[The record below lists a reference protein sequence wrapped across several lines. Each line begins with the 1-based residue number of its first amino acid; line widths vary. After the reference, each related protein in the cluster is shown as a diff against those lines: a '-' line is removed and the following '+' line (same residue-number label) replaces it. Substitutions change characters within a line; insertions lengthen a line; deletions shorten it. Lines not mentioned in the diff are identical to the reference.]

1 MGKKDRMKFGLDS
14 LFADNNNEEEEQ
26 SSGTAE
32 SSGKPESSGEGLMTV
47 RISMVEPDKKQPR
60 KEFDEASLSE
70 LADNISQMG
79 VLQPLL
85 VRPAEAAGR
94 YTIVAGE
101 RRWRAARLAGVTEVP
116 VIVRKMTDIEA
127 AQIALIEN
135 IQREDLNPIEEAQ
148 GYKRLASEFSMTQEE
163 IAKAV
168 GKSRPVV
175 ANMIRLLELP
185 AELVEAVQNGNLS
198 VGHAKVLCGLP
209 EPVQFRLF
217 NDVVNE
223 ELNVRQLE
231 EAVKKLSAENGTVQ
245 KRKKKKQAAFA
256 NEDLKLIEYALSF
269 REEYGISP
277 DFNVRSDKSVVMKV
291 CFRDKAELEEF
302 MKKLS

>member
-32 SSGKPESSGEGLMTV
+32 SSGKSESSGEGLITV

-148 GYKRLASEFSMTQEE
+148 GYKRLASEFGMTQEE

-175 ANMIRLLELP
+175 ANMIRLLDLP
-185 AELVEAVQNGNLS
+185 AELVEAVQNGRLS

-231 EAVKKLSAENGTVQ
+231 EAVKKLSAENVTVQ